1 MLVERVGD
9 EYGEKSK
16 LLERDRNGEIRDLP
30 EDVLGELV
38 FNLLSPLVDGPE
50 EDDGDIRGR
59 WRRLRSERALRT

>member
-1 MLVERVGD
+1 MERVGD

-16 LLERDRNGEIRDLP
+16 LLERDRNGEIRDFP

-38 FNLLSPLVDGPE
+38 FNLLSPLVDGLE